1 MLKKTPVKKT
11 NKTSV
16 LFQATGLEDATKV
29 DLAGEFNDWG
39 EPKSTPMKRRKDG
52 TWSVAVRLPNDERF
66 EYRFVVDG
74 KTWIVDEAADEF
86 APNPFGGRNSV
97 CDLTD

>member
-16 LFQATGLEDATKV
+16 VFAATGLDDAKKV
-29 DLAGEFNDWG
+29 DLAGEFNDW
-39 EPKSTPMKRRKDG
+39 EPKTPMKRRKDG

-66 EYRFVVDG
+66 ENRFVIDG
-74 KTWIVDEAADEF
+74 
-86 APNPFGGRNSV
+86 
-97 CDLTD
+97 